1 MPTPYTGGYKAVTLV
16 ACWTVRLRLIQIIFF
31 SNMCG
36 KVFALEVLLMVIF
49 MVEVLASSLLE
60 AKITQGEL
68 SGHTA
73 GGAGSALCS

>member
-1 MPTPYTGGYKAVTLV
+1 
-16 ACWTVRLRLIQIIFF
+16 
-31 SNMCG
+31 MCG

-60 AKITQGEL
+60 AKITQEEL
-68 SGHTA
+68 TGHTA